1 MNHPA
6 GTCRAGNDEY
16 SVVDPQLKVHGVD
29 GLRIID
35 SSIMPSLPRANT
47 HAPSIMIGERGV
59 EFIKQGTLKRDE
71 KQGLAIDVPTTAA
84 TF

>member
-35 SSIMPSLPRANT
+35 SSIMPNLPRANT
-47 HAPSIMIGERGV
+47 HAPSIMIGERGI
-59 EFIKQGTLKRDE
+59 EFIKQRTWSETRSRG
-71 KQGLAIDVPTTAA
+71 
-84 TF
+84 